1 MLNETRF
8 STRPLYL
15 QVRDMLVERIA
26 TGQWKPGTAIPN
38 EIQLSRELGVSVGTV
53 RKSLDAMEGELLVS
67 RKQGRGTF
75 VNDQTSDHLAYRF
88 NNLREEDGRHLVGE
102 PQQDGQSAPA
112 AADADECRRLQL
124 RQGEQVMRI
133 QRTRLRRDRPYMLER
148 IALPASRFPGLAERT
163 GFTDQIVSLAQE
175 YGMLLGR
182 AVEQVTATTAE
193 ADTAAQLGV
202 PEGSSLLRLDRVVY
216 AIDGRPVEWRVA
228 HCNMQGNVYVVEI
241 G

>member
-15 QVRDMLVERIA
+15 QVRDTLVERIA
-26 TGQWKPGTAIPN
+26 AGLWKPGTAIPN

-53 RKSLDAMEGELLVS
+53 RKSLDAMEAELLVS

-102 PQQDGQSAPA
+102 PLGAEATAA

-124 RQGEQVMRI
+124 RHGDQVMRV
-133 QRTRLRRDRPYMLER
+133 QRTRLRRNRPYMVER
-148 IALPASRFPGLAERT
+148 VALPASRFPGLAERKAVS
-163 GFTDQIVSLAQE
+163 DQIVSLAQE

-182 AVEQVTATTAE
+182 AVEQVTATTAT

-202 PEGSSLLRLDRVVY
+202 AEGSSLLRLDRVVY
-216 AIDGRPVEWRVA
+216 AIDGGPIEWRVA